1 VTSLPQAVDVRRRA
15 GWLPDDQEDLEA
27 WLDGHQQRVE
37 TRGEQIVLDPVI
49 GEFQEL
55 IDRDPVVRMYVNQM
69 IAQVPATKPY
79 RRRHLESVD
88 HLLRLINEVL
98 TMAPEFGPAMVATPL
113 GAILD
118 WTMGTAAGF
127 AAYRDPRI
135 NAMLKKIVAVWCE
148 FLSGGDSLYG
158 LNGSPSGGKSA
169 EAELGRGQSCGPSDP
184 HGKRKRR
191 SRRLETA
198 LNKRHRGLKRR
209 KPKNDL
215 SPNAA
220 ASERRRPTRR
230 GSRFTGRRGSVRPGR
245 AGRR

>member
-1 VTSLPQAVDVRRRA
+1 VATADLADRRLPRAPGISDLLLRAVDPAANTCSGIGPSVIS
-15 GWLPDDQEDLEA
+15 EF
-27 WLDGHQQRVE
+27 RV
-37 TRGEQIVLDPVI
+37 
-49 GEFQEL
+49 L
-55 IDRDPVVRMYVNQM
+55 IDRDPVVRMCVRRPSL
-69 IAQVPATKPY
+69 AGDGGDPAGHDP
-79 RRRHLESVD
+79 
-88 HLLRLINEVL
+88 RL
-98 TMAPEFGPAMVATPL
+98 
-113 GAILD
+113 D
-118 WTMGTAAGF
+118 MGTAAGF